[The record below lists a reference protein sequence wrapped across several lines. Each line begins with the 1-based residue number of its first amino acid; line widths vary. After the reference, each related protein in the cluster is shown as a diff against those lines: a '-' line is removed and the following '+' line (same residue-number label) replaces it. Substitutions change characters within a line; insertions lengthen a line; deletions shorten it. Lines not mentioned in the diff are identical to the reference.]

1 MVITSFD
8 NNTIKR
14 IARLADKKY
23 RDETGEYVIE
33 GYRAVKDSLP
43 YLDSA
48 KLVFSQTAYGL
59 YADEFAGVD
68 AIVWFGRGFR
78 QTFANRKFSRSRCR
92 R

>member
-43 YLDSA
+43 YLD
-48 KLVFSQTAYGL
+48 
-59 YADEFAGVD
+59 
-68 AIVWFGRGFR
+68 
-78 QTFANRKFSRSRCR
+78 
-92 R
+92 